1 MNFFDKYELNNCPC
15 GKDHSFSSDII
26 IGDGVINQLP
36 DALKAKGIK
45 KVFMLSDNNTFSAA
59 GEAVE
64 KILTDSGIKVVG
76 YSFQKDVLEPDETN
90 VGLAIMHFDP
100 SVDAVV
106 GVGSGVV
113 NDISK
118 IVSNISN
125 KFYCIVGTAPSMD
138 GYASATS
145 SMTRDGLKISLPSKC
160 ADLIVGDIDILCN
173 APIKMMVSGLGDM
186 VAKYISIAE
195 WRISNLINGE
205 YYCEK
210 IASLVRTALKK
221 CVDNAK
227 GLLKRDKTAVRAV
240 FEGLVICG
248 AAMNFAGIS
257 RPASGCEHYISHI
270 WDMRGAE
277 FGLPVEFHGLQ
288 CAVGTLICAKTYEK
302 IKSVVPDIDKAKSYV
317 AAFDREGWSRQ
328 LRKFLGKGA
337 EDMIALEV
345 KEQKYSPTLHA
356 SRIKRIFDN
365 WEGILKIINEEIPS
379 VKYIEFLLDSIGCPK
394 TPEDIGI
401 DPAILPM
408 TFKASK
414 DIRDKYVL
422 SRLCWDLGII
432 DEISQSL

>member
-1 MNFFDKYELNNCPC
+1 
-15 GKDHSFSSDII
+15 
-26 IGDGVINQLP
+26 
-36 DALKAKGIK
+36 
-45 KVFMLSDNNTFSAA
+45 
-59 GEAVE
+59 
-64 KILTDSGIKVVG
+64 
-76 YSFQKDVLEPDETN
+76 
-90 VGLAIMHFDP
+90 
-100 SVDAVV
+100 
-106 GVGSGVV
+106 
-113 NDISK
+113 
-118 IVSNISN
+118 
-125 KFYCIVGTAPSMD
+125 MD

-210 IASLVRTALKK
+210 IAQLVRTALKK
-221 CVDNAK
+221 CVDNAE